1 MILRSLRKE
10 DLVVGNKVVEIQGG
24 FYHVY
29 RISRIVNKMVTLDSV
44 YILFRN
50 RKYDEMINGSSKGQ
64 LIVSLDTYSDDVIGL
79 LNRDLNVNIELLLEE
94 ERRN

>member
-10 DLVVGNKVVEIQGG
+10 DLVVGNNVVEIEGG

-29 RISRIVNKMVTLDSV
+29 RISRVVNKMVTLDSV
-44 YILFRN
+44 YVIYRN

-64 LIVSLDTYSDDVIGL
+64 LMVSLDTYSDDVIGL
-79 LNRDLNVNIELLLEE
+79 LNKDLNVNIELLLEE
-94 ERRN
+94 GDN

>member
-10 DLVVGNKVVEIQGG
+10 DLVVGNKVVEIEGG

-29 RISRIVNKMVTLDSV
+29 RIEKVVNQMVILNSV
-44 YILFRN
+44 YIIYRN

-64 LIVSLDTYSDDVIGL
+64 IITSLSFDDDNIVGL
-79 LNRDLNVNIELLLEE
+79 VNRDLNVNIELLLLEE
-94 ERRN
+94 EGN

>member
-29 RISRIVNKMVTLDSV
+29 RISRIVNKMITLDSV
-44 YILFRN
+44 Y
-50 RKYDEMINGSSKGQ
+50 
-64 LIVSLDTYSDDVIGL
+64 VIY
-79 LNRDLNVNIELLLEE
+79 RI
-94 ERRN
+94 